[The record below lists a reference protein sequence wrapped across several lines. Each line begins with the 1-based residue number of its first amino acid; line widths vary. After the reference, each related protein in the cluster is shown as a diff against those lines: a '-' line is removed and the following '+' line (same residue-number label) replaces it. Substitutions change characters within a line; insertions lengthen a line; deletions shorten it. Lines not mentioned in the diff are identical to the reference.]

1 MFGII
6 AVVSFA
12 ISLLM
17 YALSIGHSVFTW
29 TLFMLI
35 GFLAMALSGVT
46 TRG

>member
-17 YALSIGHSVFTW
+17 YMASIGHSVFTW
-29 TLFMLI
+29 TMFMLI
-35 GFLAMALSGVT
+35 GFLAMALSGIS